1 MVAGARWRRRGGP
14 AERLDPVRW
23 RRPGRA
29 TLLRSATV
37 ALLVAV
43 AGALAW
49 SAPAPCAPTAVR
61 SGPAD
66 PAAVRSGPAD
76 PAASRF
82 GPAGPAPASTGPGP
96 ASAAAGRAGPPAP
109 SPAASE
115 PGAAGPAVPADRVGV
130 PLRLTEPAALAL
142 VRPGSRVDVLR
153 VEGSGR
159 TTRVAS
165 AALVLG
171 VTDPDDLVAAALLV
185 ALTPAEAAGALSR
198 SGRGFAVL
206 LRPG

>member
-49 SAPAPCAPTAVR
+49 SAPAPCAPT
-61 SGPAD
+61 
-66 PAAVRSGPAD
+66 AVRSGPAD

-153 VEGSGR
+153 VEESGR